1 MKTIHMLDERDVR
14 EEVEH
19 VLSNCYDGDEWM
31 EDGSIRQSIRDLQR
45 LTDNHI
51 SVMARHDN
59 KIQGL
64 LICVKTLNEMV
75 EMISKRV
82 GLHDESE

>member
-1 MKTIHMLDERDVR
+1 MKTIQIPDEYDMRA
-14 EEVEH
+14 EVNN
-19 VLSNCYDGDEWM
+19 VLSCAYEGKDWC

-59 KIQGL
+59 K
-64 LICVKTLNEMV
+64 LITIAHSLNAIEKMLKILSEKVGVKDGT
-75 EMISKRV
+75 
-82 GLHDESE
+82 

>member
-1 MKTIHMLDERDVR
+1 MKTISMLDEKDVR

-59 KIQGL
+59 K
-64 LICVKTLNEMV
+64 LITIAHSLNAIEKMLKILSEKVGVKDGT
-75 EMISKRV
+75 
-82 GLHDESE
+82 